1 MFLFFCNIYL
11 GGRIKMIKIAKEL
24 NKVIES
30 LEDSGK
36 YVEAKELHNVFI
48 KVAQFEFMMPGVAMG
63 QAVGNAVGNALAPAA
78 QGLVSNAIGGI
89 QNAIGGVQNAFGGAV
104 QGAAKGVGNVM
115 NSVGSYGASLQ
126 GKNNANVSA
135 NYQALIEEYKNRF
148 VNELKSTNN
157 SYAPATSQFFNSV
170 MQGNMLTE
178 FEKQA
183 FRAQAYRIRTEVRN
197 QMYGMGD
204 TSKIGNQGNINLL
217 VENVVKVSGLYNERN
232 FANLDR
238 YFPLIMSSIEQQISQ
253 RINQN
258 ERTKYLQSAKALV
271 GTYINRQKAVL
282 QNSAMQPR

>member
-1 MFLFFCNIYL
+1 
-11 GGRIKMIKIAKEL
+11 MIKIAKEL

-48 KVAQFEFMMPGVAMG
+48 KVAQILP
-63 QAVGNAVGNALAPAA
+63 AVGAGLAAGGAGAKMGAGMVAGNANN
-78 QGLVSNAIGGI
+78 VS
-89 QNAIGGVQNAFGGAV
+89 
-104 QGAAKGVGNVM
+104 GNFQKLIEDYK
-115 NSVGSYGASLQ
+115 NYFINEL
-126 GKNNANVSA
+126 KTTNNANA
-135 NYQALIEEYKNRF
+135 PG
-148 VNELKSTNN
+148 STQFYNTVLRGN
-157 SYAPATSQFFNSV
+157 S
-170 MQGNMLTE
+170 LTE
-178 FEKQA
+178 PEKLA

-238 YFPLIMSSIEQQISQ
+238 YFPLIMSSIEQQILQ
-253 RINQN
+253 RINPN
-258 ERTKYLQSAKALV
+258 ERPKYLESAKALV